1 MGVGDWPFARPSLA
15 AAAHEEEKRREEK
28 RRETPCRRTR
38 LRLHKSKRK
47 SQAPQHGTN
56 ERTKK
61 DIRVMNNLLRKA
73 WILAVA
79 LIALS
84 SCVEA
89 STRNMLQ
96 TDLAATL
103 QEEALDTVS
112 GNLRGYFC
120 PYGSSSDFID
130 YLDENANVFGEE
142 GSPLSVLLFTFVG
155 IGAET
160 LYRQNAESFGLR
172 GC

>member
-1 MGVGDWPFARPSLA
+1 MGLVIGLLRAFSCCCCSR
-15 AAAHEEEKRREEK
+15 RREEK
-28 RRETPCRRTR
+28 RRALSTDPTPTTQKQEEKPSAPTR
-38 LRLHKSKRK
+38 NER
-47 SQAPQHGTN
+47 TN

>member
-1 MGVGDWPFARPSLA
+1 MGVGDWPFARLLLLLLLTK
-15 AAAHEEEKRREEK
+15 KRREEK
-28 RRETPCRRTR
+28 RNALSTDPTPTTQKQEEKPSAPTR
-38 LRLHKSKRK
+38 NER
-47 SQAPQHGTN
+47 TN

-61 DIRVMNNLLRKA
+61 DIRNMNNLLRKA

>member
-1 MGVGDWPFARPSLA
+1 MGEKRNALSTDPTPPTQK
-15 AAAHEEEKRREEK
+15 EEK
-28 RRETPCRRTR
+28 P
-38 LRLHKSKRK
+38 S
-47 SQAPQHGTN
+47 AQHGTNERTN